1 MSYKKEEIFDSNT
14 TNALAEHCRAIL
26 ELIADDP
33 EREGLINTPTRMA
46 KAMQFLTKGYAED
59 PVAILRSAIFEE
71 NGRDMVIVKDIDIH
85 SLCEHHLLPFYGKCN
100 IAYIPDGRITG
111 LSKLPRAVE
120 AFARR
125 LQVQERLTRQICDC
139 VQEAL
144 EPLGVAVIIEAEHSC
159 MSMRG
164 IQKTGA
170 KTKTSAYSGSFL
182 EDDGLRKEFLSA
194 LK

>member
-85 SLCEHHLLPFYGKCN
+85 SLCEHHLLPFYGKCH

>member
-85 SLCEHHLLPFYGKCN
+85 SLCEHHLLPFYGKCH

-170 KTKTSAYSGSFL
+170 KTRTSAYSGSFL

>member
-85 SLCEHHLLPFYGKCN
+85 SLCEHHLLPFYGKCH

-139 VQEAL
+139 IQEAL

-170 KTKTSAYSGSFL
+170 KTRTSAYSGSFL

>member
-85 SLCEHHLLPFYGKCN
+85 SLCEHHLLPFYGKCH

-170 KTKTSAYSGSFL
+170 KTRTSAYSGAFL

>member
-71 NGRDMVIVKDIDIH
+71 NGRDMVIVKDIDVH
-85 SLCEHHLLPFYGKCN
+85 SLCEHHLLPFYGKCH

-170 KTKTSAYSGSFL
+170 KTRTSAYSGVFL